1 MQPQPDFS
9 NTQIS
14 FASKTD
20 QQLREMNT
28 LFSLFNQ
35 KWLVD
40 IGSVV
45 GLRCVQ
51 LGLPISWALKPTIF
65 KQFCGGETLQ
75 ECRTVVEKLSQY
87 NISAIMDYGVE
98 AKEEE
103 AEFDKTVVEI
113 CKTIDFTATT
123 PLQKI
128 VSLKVTGFAR
138 FSLLEKMNA
147 QKALSNK
154 EEEEWQRVVQRL
166 HKICDYATQQNVV
179 LYIDAEESW
188 IQDPIDL
195 LVENLMQKYN
205 TLSCM
210 IYNTYQMYRH
220 DRLDYLKQ
228 SIQHARQYHYYLG
241 AKLVRGAYME
251 KERKR
256 AQDNSYPSPIN
267 ADKKSSDTLYN
278 QALKICIENI
288 DKVSVVCA
296 THNEESTLYTLF
308 LMQENK
314 LAHDHPHVHFSQLY
328 GMSDHLTYHLAGE
341 QYNVSKYLPFGP
353 IRDVIP
359 YLIRRAQEN
368 SSMSGQMGRELK
380 MIREELTRRKQERQ
394 NQSA

>member
-40 IGSVV
+40 IGSTI

-51 LGLPISWALKPTIF
+51 LGLPIAWALKPTIF

-75 ECRTVVEKLSQY
+75 ECKSVVENLRRY
-87 NISAIMDYGVE
+87 HISAIMDYGVE

-113 CKTIDFTATT
+113 CKTIDFAATAQ
-123 PLQKI
+123 LQKI

-147 QKALSNK
+147 QQALSTK
-154 EEEEWQRVVQRL
+154 EDQEWLRVIQRL
-166 HKICDYATQQNVV
+166 HKICDYASDHQVI

-205 TLSCM
+205 TQSCM

-220 DRLDYLKQ
+220 DRLEYLKLH
-228 SIQHARQYHYYLG
+228 IENARKNAYHLG

-256 AQDNSYPSPIN
+256 AQEQHYPSPIN
-267 ADKKSSDTLYN
+267 PDKKSTDSLYN
-278 QALKICIENI
+278 QALKISIENI
-288 DKVSVVCA
+288 DIVSVVCA

-308 LMQENK
+308 LMQENQ
-314 LAHDHPHVHFSQLY
+314 LPNHHPHVHFSQLY
-328 GMSDHLTYHLAGE
+328 GMSDHLSYHLAIDR
-341 QYNVSKYLPFGP
+341 YNVSKYLPFGP

-380 MIREELTRRKQERQ
+380 MIREELTRRKQ
-394 NQSA
+394 QST